1 MRDLVTP
8 REPYFQS
15 QHSNMNKKSNL
26 TTTVAI
32 LLSLA
37 ILGTAACF
45 VIGYAY
51 RPYVAVY
58 LSTGD
63 IYYGK
68 LSYFPTLKLIN
79 PWFIQKTQDGQL
91 ALSRFSDAVW
101 KPESEIVIARD
112 KVVFIAKLDKT
123 SPVIDAIDGKQSA
136 VQQQQQG
143 QQTQPQQQ
151 VQQPVQQNQ
160 PGTND
165 GVSNPT
171 KDTTT
176 NTNQPKRN

>member
-1 MRDLVTP
+1 
-8 REPYFQS
+8 
-15 QHSNMNKKSNL
+15 MNKKSTL
-26 TTTVAI
+26 TTTIAI

-68 LSYFPTLKLIN
+68 LSYFPKLKLVN

-91 ALSRFSDAVW
+91 ALSRFADAVW
-101 KPESEIVIARD
+101 KPESEITISRD

-136 VQQQQQG
+136 ATQQQQTGQTQQNQQQGTVQQQTGQSQLPGNQTQQG
-143 QQTQPQQQ
+143 T
-151 VQQPVQQNQ
+151 
-160 PGTND
+160 TD
-165 GVSNPT
+165 AATNPT